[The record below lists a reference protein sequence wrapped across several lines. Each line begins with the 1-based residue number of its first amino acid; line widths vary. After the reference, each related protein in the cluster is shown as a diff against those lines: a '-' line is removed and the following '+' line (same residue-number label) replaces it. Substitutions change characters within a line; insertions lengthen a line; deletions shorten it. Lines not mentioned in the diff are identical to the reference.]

1 MKKKLYKF
9 ELVVQKKDGQLDS
22 DAYPEGLSDT
32 PEFSGAALVVYREFP
47 DDETAR
53 AQAVS
58 HKDGH
63 SSEVWMEYCPPLY
76 RTGASGGGMDVYYI
90 GPLSEEGGQDVR
102 QSFFKVFYHH
112 KEMTSDIFDTIVVD
126 RPASKPDKPS
136 ERELGLFSKDVEAF
150 IKSYKA
156 MFGQ

>member
-1 MKKKLYKF
+1 MKKKPYKF
-9 ELVVQKKDGQLDS
+9 VVVLKKDGQLDS
-22 DAYPEGLSDT
+22 DAYPKGLSYT
-32 PEFSGAALVVYREFP
+32 PGFSGAALVVYREFP

-90 GPLSEEGGQDVR
+90 GPLSEEEEQDVR
-102 QSFFKVFYHH
+102 QSFFKVLFHH

-126 RPASKPDKPS
+126 GPSKPDKPS
-136 ERELGLFSKDVEAF
+136 ERELGLFSKDVEAY

-156 MFGQ
+156 MFG